1 MITDKNQINAKALEK
16 IEKRMEFKIRFE
28 TLEVW
33 NHAVKDDRDFRI
45 LINGIKEY
53 CEKLVMPD
61 FKGAKDQALLK
72 SLFKMEAERQSNQA
86 LKYART
92 CINRGEARKRGWK
105 EQKDTN
111 EYNCIDN
118 YSDNDNDI
126 DSDSDIEDIDIESE
140 RESASLALTG
150 SLPPQSEDA
159 LPENFWKDT
168 EDNNV

>member
-1 MITDKNQINAKALEK
+1 MITDKSQVDAKALEK
-16 IEKRMEFKIRFE
+16 IENRMEFKIRFE

-53 CEKLVMPD
+53 CENLVMPD
-61 FKGAKDQALLK
+61 FKGAKDQALLL

-92 CINRGEARKRGWK
+92 CINRGKARKKGWDNPK
-105 EQKDTN
+105 NTN
-111 EYNCIDN
+111 VYNSIDD
-118 YSDNDNDI
+118 YSDNVNDI

-140 RESASLALTG
+140 SETASLAFTG
-150 SLPPQSEDA
+150 SSPSQNEDTLPD
-159 LPENFWKDT
+159 NFWEDT
-168 EDNNV
+168 EGNNV